1 MSETA
6 LATPGLKKESSGITS
21 STLKIIAIVTMFLDH
36 FAVVF
41 GDELYKALPFLNAG
55 GFEVLR
61 VIGRL
66 AFPIFAFMIAVG
78 ATYTSNIYKYLGRLL
93 AFAFISEIPFDLG
106 LYATPLKEVL
116 HETEHQNVFFTLFLG
131 LLSIFVYQKL
141 KKYDLEFL
149 AFLFLLFAAFAAEN
163 LLKTDYGAMGV
174 LSIFMYYVFINA
186 PNGVRQAG
194 IVLTT
199 VLISVMFTFSPYIET
214 AVTYSGRTVHMYDL
228 DISARVNMTELYA
241 VFAAPL
247 LLCHKGVKGR
257 NMNRWIFYICYPAH
271 ILVLWLIHTLIFR

>member
-6 LATPGLKKESSGITS
+6 LASQGVQKESSGVTS
-21 STLKIIAIVTMFLDH
+21 STMFLDH

-41 GDELYKALPFLNAG
+41 GDELYEALPFLNAN

-78 ATYTSNIYKYLGRLL
+78 ATYTSNIYKYMGRLL
-93 AFAFISEIPFDLG
+93 AFAIISEIPFDLG
-106 LYATPLKEVL
+106 LYATPLNEVL

-131 LLSIFVYQKL
+131 LMSIFVYEKL
-141 KKYDLEFL
+141 KDFNLEFL

-174 LSIFMYYVFINA
+174 LCIFLFYVFVNA
-186 PNGVRQAG
+186 PVGVRQVG
-194 IVLTT
+194 IVLTA
-199 VLISVMFTFSPYIET
+199 VLISVMLTFSPYIET
-214 AVTYSGRTVHMYDL
+214 AWTYSGREVHLYNL
-228 DISARVNMTELYA
+228 DISARVNTVELYA
-241 VFAAPL
+241 AFSSL
-247 LLCHKGVKGR
+247 LLLFHKGVKGR
-257 NMNRWIFYICYPAH
+257 KMNRWFFYIFYPAH
-271 ILVLWLIHTLIFR
+271 ILLLWAVHTVLFK

>member
-6 LATPGLKKESSGITS
+6 LASPGVKKESSGVTS

-41 GDELYKALPFLNAG
+41 GDELYEALPFLNAN

-78 ATYTSNIYKYLGRLL
+78 ATYTSNIYKYMGRLL
-93 AFAFISEIPFDLG
+93 AFAIISEIPFDLG
-106 LYATPLKEVL
+106 LYATPLNEVL

-131 LLSIFVYQKL
+131 LMSIFVYEKL
-141 KKYDLEFL
+141 KDFNLEFL

-174 LSIFMYYVFINA
+174 LCIFLFYVFVNA
-186 PNGVRQAG
+186 PFGVRQVG
-194 IVLTT
+194 IVLTA
-199 VLISVMFTFSPYIET
+199 VLISVMLTFSPYIET
-214 AVTYSGRTVHMYDL
+214 AWTYSGREVHLYNF
-228 DISARVNMTELYA
+228 DISARVNTVELYA
-241 VFAAPL
+241 AFSSL
-247 LLCHKGVKGR
+247 LLLFHKGVKGR
-257 NMNRWIFYICYPAH
+257 KMNRWFFYIFYH
-271 ILVLWLIHTLIFR
+271 LIYF

>member
-6 LATPGLKKESSGITS
+6 LASQGVKKESSGVTS

-41 GDELYKALPFLNAG
+41 GDELYEALPFLNAN

-78 ATYTSNIYKYLGRLL
+78 ATYTSNIYKYMGRLL
-93 AFAFISEIPFDLG
+93 AFAIISEIPFDLG
-106 LYATPLKEVL
+106 LYATPLNEVL

-131 LLSIFVYQKL
+131 LMSIFVYEKL
-141 KKYDLEFL
+141 KDFNLEFL

-174 LSIFMYYVFINA
+174 LCIFLFYVFVNA
-186 PNGVRQAG
+186 PFGVRQVG
-194 IVLTT
+194 IVLTA
-199 VLISVMFTFSPYIET
+199 VLISVMLTFSPYIET
-214 AVTYSGRTVHMYDL
+214 AWTYSGREVHLYNL
-228 DISARVNMTELYA
+228 DISARVNTVELYA
-241 VFAAPL
+241 AFSSL
-247 LLCHKGVKGR
+247 LLLFHKGVKGR
-257 NMNRWIFYICYPAH
+257 KMNRWFFYIFYPAH
-271 ILVLWLIHTLIFR
+271 ILLLWAVHTVLFK